1 MEFFDLARIPP
12 AVMGALCR
20 LAVPYDVFLA
30 HSELGL
36 EQTACKIRDVRKPA
50 GARPRRPASAGLF
63 WRDFVAKADGVLVP
77 DAQAEAFALSL
88 SLHGNTRV
96 ALAMTESR
104 RLSKRSNRATTCLG
118 LVPVRECALEHQFMR
133 GIIVGLTRARPDL
146 DVVVTGRTHDDSDLM
161 RAGAF
166 VTGAVE
172 PFELDRLFRRLRF
185 DRIVLCTTQPLFGH
199 PIPSAVMAC
208 ALPVAY
214 FDWSHGHCPVRD
226 GDLALDPSL
235 PAAVV
240 VERLSPWLQGSA

>member
-1 MEFFDLARIPP
+1 
-12 AVMGALCR
+12 MGALSR